1 MRFYRALKLAFRKL
15 HCAIQDGTFEGICLG
30 TTVFWGAEM
39 RLVGAEKCIFVISS
53 TVRLWGLGTTGSL
66 AVVSGL
72 AGSGTESHGSL
83 WALATG
89 SRLAVDRAR
98 VRRICGFWK
107 HCLHRAFSLARRPSA
122 FSEPWQTHLLWERCV
137 SLGTCSIAFC
147 VAEIPPPRRF
157 LCPPSPPLP
166 SPPLHSFTL
175 PKLSITMST
184 GARHHE
190 HHVAHVAQGG
200 RFAGLKTQKAF
211 AKRVLGHLSRIR
223 ASCRG
228 AFRGARKTHRPR
240 AAFRGARK
248 THRTPSRYGSTRSRV
263 QGLQARKTHVCRGAF
278 GCAKNAPAPFALWFH
293 PEQVQGL

>member
-1 MRFYRALKLAFRKL
+1 MSQQKHAFAQKHGWAQVLECWVPVKMHLAVSKKCILPLAFRKL
-15 HCAIQDGTFEGICLG
+15 HCAIQDGTLEGICFG

-39 RLVGAEKCIFVISS
+39 RFAGAEKCIFVILTRSDFGVWALQGVS
-53 TVRLWGLGTTGSL
+53 RLSL
-66 AVVSGL
+66 VWQ
-72 AGSGTESHGSL
+72 GSGTESHGSL

-166 SPPLHSFTL
+166 STL
-175 PKLSITMST
+175 SPFLNY
-184 GARHHE
+184 
-190 HHVAHVAQGG
+190 
-200 RFAGLKTQKAF
+200 
-211 AKRVLGHLSRIR
+211 
-223 ASCRG
+223 
-228 AFRGARKTHRPR
+228 
-240 AAFRGARK
+240 
-248 THRTPSRYGSTRSRV
+248 PS
-263 QGLQARKTHVCRGAF
+263 Q
-278 GCAKNAPAPFALWFH
+278 
-293 PEQVQGL
+293 

>member
-1 MRFYRALKLAFRKL
+1 MRFYRALKRTICSLGRFR
-15 HCAIQDGTFEGICLG
+15 
-30 TTVFWGAEM
+30 
-39 RLVGAEKCIFVISS
+39 
-53 TVRLWGLGTTGSL
+53 GLGFSRGCLWSGRGR
-66 AVVSGL
+66 AVKRTICS
-72 AGSGTESHGSL
+72 ESHGSL

-89 SRLAVDRAR
+89 SRLAVARAR

-107 HCLHRAFSLARRPSA
+107 HRNRGGGGQVGREGLSAQSILSGKAAKCIFRAL
-122 FSEPWQTHLLWERCV
+122 HLLWERCV

-157 LCPPSPPLP
+157 VVGAVCIFGHVPLSPPPPPLP

-278 GCAKNAPAPFALWFH
+278 GG
-293 PEQVQGL
+293 VQKTHRLPTRSRFRAYKG